1 MLNPKMSA
9 SLIVSSGVIA
19 HVEDAILT
27 VRDVVLYLGT
37 LQLRIGV
44 FGTER
49 IERGK

>member
-1 MLNPKMSA
+1 MFDPEMAVSA
-9 SLIVSSGVIA
+9 IVSSDAPVDI
-19 HVEDAILT
+19 EDARLT

-37 LQLRIGV
+37 LQLRIRV